1 MDFWIIEFKFKF
13 KFKFLNLDV
22 DLDIYLD
29 SDTIVIITMQNLL
42 IGLVR
47 CQVGRL
53 SGSSRR
59 HVLQL
64 LFCQAELSLE
74 SFFHQPSGV
83 ALQIK
88 RKIYNLI
95 RIKKNTLLYVQG

>member
-42 IGLVR
+42 IGLVQ

-53 SGSSRR
+53 LGSSRR

-74 SFFHQPSGV
+74 SFFSSAKWGGTANQEKD
-83 ALQIK
+83 L
-88 RKIYNLI
+88 
-95 RIKKNTLLYVQG
+95 